1 MSEVDN
7 IKDEF
12 KKMIE
17 SSILEIWEP
26 MQIKLLEFCKQIK
39 NLEDEN
45 QVIYNILRQNGLD
58 KGAIR
63 DYTTMG

>member
-26 MQIKLLEFCKQIK
+26 MQVKLLEFCKQIK

-45 QVIYNILRQNGLD
+45 QVIYNILR
-58 KGAIR
+58 
-63 DYTTMG
+63 